1 MCSRPKPPAPAI
13 RASQPALAEG
23 KKRTMNKA
31 RKPVEEKLSEAFA
44 AFKAAFRDG
53 KEHNDY
59 SLPVAAYIV
68 SYAARLNDVER
79 KELRDA
85 LRYVLMA
92 LDVIGNCGD

>member
-1 MCSRPKPPAPAI
+1 
-13 RASQPALAEG
+13 
-23 KKRTMNKA
+23 MNKA
-31 RKPVEEKLSEAFA
+31 GKTVEAKLSEAFA

-53 KEHNDY
+53 KERNNY

-68 SYAARLNDVER
+68 SYAARLNDAER

-92 LDVIGNCGD
+92 LDMIGNCDD